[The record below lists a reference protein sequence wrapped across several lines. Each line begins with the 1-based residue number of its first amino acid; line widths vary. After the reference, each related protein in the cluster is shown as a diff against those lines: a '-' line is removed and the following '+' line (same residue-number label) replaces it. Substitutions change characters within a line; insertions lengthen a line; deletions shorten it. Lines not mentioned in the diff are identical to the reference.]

1 MGTYAFAEAF
11 YGIAWEPDE
20 LPEKYDKEQQALDDA
35 EDTYDRLEGLLE
47 DLGVDSLLEVD
58 THGNLSCDYTG
69 YAVYVKGT
77 DRRFYLGSPQLV
89 PEAPAI
95 TPEADAALA
104 LVLDH
109 LGMEGATAGWQI
121 AVSYG

>member
-47 DLGVDSLLEVD
+47 DLGVD
-58 THGNLSCDYTG
+58 
-69 YAVYVKGT
+69 
-77 DRRFYLGSPQLV
+77 
-89 PEAPAI
+89 
-95 TPEADAALA
+95 
-104 LVLDH
+104 
-109 LGMEGATAGWQI
+109 
-121 AVSYG
+121 